1 MSIDLAK
8 LVKGAATSRTLY
20 AVAGLLG
27 INLADPSGLDV
38 RLWING
44 HIFDL
49 GNLSPVISV
58 GLAALAA
65 WGRIK
70 AAGPL
75 VAAKE
80 TPTAD
85 TDEPKGFQRGNN
97 TGGANG

>member
-1 MSIDLAK
+1 MVDLAK

-58 GLAALAA
+58 GLAALAT
-65 WGRIK
+65 WGRLK
-70 AAGPL
+70 AQGPL
-75 VAAKE
+75 LTDKTVKPAE
-80 TPTAD
+80 
-85 TDEPKGFQRGNN
+85 TDEPKGFPRH
-97 TGGANG
+97 A